1 MQQGRIVYGCF
12 WPGLG
17 QTEIPA
23 ASRKCTML
31 CESHKVAILLRALTL
46 MFALGALQAAVA
58 QLSHVV
64 QVLVKPE
71 LQSEWEDLQ
80 KEYNAAVQ
88 EKNLIA
94 RRHIWQE
101 ARGNVTRY
109 HLIRPFSKYAE
120 FDDASVGAKAM
131 GEVGFAGWVARVTK
145 TIQSREVVVSE
156 FVPELSILPEP
167 DWKPN
172 LAVFLIRETTGGKRG
187 EYEAVVRDE
196 ILPVQKKAGVDAFFV
211 GRGRWG
217 WPTRTWFMVGFPR
230 NWAHLDEASPGVW
243 ALGSARG
250 AQLILRTE
258 MYILRYRAELSFGG
272 FSALSG

>member
-1 MQQGRIVYGCF
+1 M
-12 WPGLG
+12 
-17 QTEIPA
+17 
-23 ASRKCTML
+23 
-31 CESHKVAILLRALTL
+31 
-46 MFALGALQAAVA
+46 
-58 QLSHVV
+58 
-64 QVLVKPE
+64 
-71 LQSEWEDLQ
+71 
-80 KEYNAAVQ
+80 
-88 EKNLIA
+88 
-94 RRHIWQE
+94 
-101 ARGNVTRY
+101 
-109 HLIRPFSKYAE
+109 
-120 FDDASVGAKAM
+120 
-131 GEVGFAGWVARVTK
+131 
-145 TIQSREVVVSE
+145 
-156 FVPELSILPEP
+156 PELSILPEP

-258 MYILRYRAELSFGG
+258 MYILRYRAELSFAG
-272 FSALSG
+272 FSALSE